1 MVYTWPK
8 GLSKGRRVL
17 ATGAVDVA
25 DSLRICAGG
34 LFLHATARMNT
45 DDGWILLALFE
56 AREKKEVTRHIDV
69 AVLKLGTSHGAI
81 SNLEFGISH

>member
-8 GLSKGRRVL
+8 GLSKGCRVL

-69 AVLKLGTSHGAI
+69 AVLKLGTSHRAI